1 MKLETNFEKALI
13 SINRITGV
21 KDSVL
26 AGLDGIPIS
35 KLDENT
41 SILSA
46 TTAAALG
53 AVREM
58 IRSISYG
65 NLEKLI
71 VETDSGKIIIE
82 EFGNRHVI
90 IVLTENSANIGM
102 IRVTLKKVVREY
114 MDN

>member
-21 KDSVL
+21 KESIL
-26 AGLDGIPIS
+26 AGLDGIPVS

-82 EFGNRHVI
+82 EFGNKHVI
-90 IVLTENSANIGM
+90 IVLTGNNANIGM
-102 IRVTLKKVVREY
+102 IRVTLKKVVRDY
-114 MDN
+114 ADN

>member
-82 EFGNRHVI
+82 EFGNKHVI

>member
-1 MKLETNFEKALI
+1 MKIETTFEKALI

-21 KDSVL
+21 KDSIV
-26 AGLDGIPIS
+26 AGLDGIPLGKID
-35 KLDENT
+35 KNT

-46 TTAAALG
+46 TTVAALG

-58 IRSISYG
+58 IKSISYG

-71 VETDSGKIIIE
+71 VETDFGKIIIE

-90 IVLTENSANIGM
+90 IVLTETNANIGM
-102 IRVTLKKVVREY
+102 IRVMLKKIVKENV
-114 MDN
+114 NN